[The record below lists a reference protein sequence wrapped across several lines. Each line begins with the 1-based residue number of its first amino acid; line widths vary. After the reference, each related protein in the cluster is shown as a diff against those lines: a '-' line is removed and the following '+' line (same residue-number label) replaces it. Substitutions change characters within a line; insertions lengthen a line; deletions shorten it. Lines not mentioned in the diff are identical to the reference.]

1 MPQSQGVVLVVVA
14 RGAAALTWTA
24 DVATCCMQNLSVAMV
39 ASCARQA
46 SPESHL
52 VPQIRPHS
60 WSTKTEDVP
69 SVELVEM
76 VAVLQSSVVT
86 FAALQLPFEASSPP
100 EQVMTPG
107 VMVPGLRMLA
117 AFALVVTQ
125 LADSAH
131 QLMNPA
137 IAAQS
142 RPPARNVLARQSHH
156 AVTAL
161 GWPTETAPAAEH
173 LDLRWP
179 YVAFGKKQ
187 MRPPG
192 RPNL

>member
-1 MPQSQGVVLVVVA
+1 V
-14 RGAAALTWTA
+14 
-24 DVATCCMQNLSVAMV
+24 
-39 ASCARQA
+39 
-46 SPESHL
+46 
-52 VPQIRPHS
+52 
-60 WSTKTEDVP
+60 EDLP

-76 VAVLQSSVVT
+76 VAALQSSLET
-86 FAALQLPFEASSPP
+86 FVASQLSVETSAP